1 MMNSLL
7 ERAKQLRDTI
17 EPFGWL
23 SRTGSPSA
31 YAECIAPL
39 LMALKWDGEVHQLC
53 ESLPHY
59 PDRIG
64 RIDVINTL
72 SNLNYS
78 IRQARIH
85 PASLDRRIAPCLLVV
100 DQDRETERPY
110 VVFADGDGGI
120 LAFDARE
127 DRVLSLAE
135 VAPGMATLY
144 KFTPLTEESLQKNRI
159 SDQVDAQPLRWFQRI
174 FLRFVPVGGQVLVL
188 SLAINFLALVSSLY
202 VMAVYDKVIGS
213 RSQETLL
220 YLGAGTVLAILFES
234 VLRFLRARSLAF
246 FGVRLDA
253 LITAAI
259 FERLLFL
266 PPRIVE
272 NSSIPAQLSRLKDFD
287 SVRSFFAGSLAI
299 TLHEIPFTAV
309 FILAI
314 WAIGGPLVQIPL
326 LLILLYALLGLVMLP
341 RIQSCT
347 EDGAVAAVKK
357 QTLMVE
363 TMRKFRVIR
372 LHGVHTEWLR
382 RYRELSGISAYTSF
396 KSSQQTAIIES
407 LAYGLS
413 VAAGVSTITYG
424 IFLVWEGAITTGAL
438 IASMMLVWR
447 VISPLQALCNSL
459 VRIRYVFRSVGQVH
473 KLMRSEPETTPLMI
487 DQELRIKGDIVL
499 AGVGLRYAS
508 ERAAVFSNVSL
519 EMPHGQAIA
528 VSGRSGSGKSSFL
541 KLIMGLYPTQMGAVR
556 IDGMDIRQRDPVSLR
571 RNIAYVPQQ
580 PELFHGSIEQNLRM
594 CRPDATPEE
603 IDEALRQS
611 GALAEIERLKDG
623 IRTFI
628 GDYRSE
634 QLPSTLVYQL
644 TLSRAY
650 LRDSAIM
657 LFDEMPPTLI
667 GKETGR
673 LFREYLLRTRTAKT
687 LVFVSDREE
696 EILLADQLVYLTGT
710 GQVFAGRPE
719 ELLLALKKEK

>member
-1 MMNSLL
+1 MTSSVRD
-7 ERAKQLRDTI
+7 RAKKLRDTI

-39 LMALKWDGEVHQLC
+39 LVALKWDGEVHQLC

-59 PDRIG
+59 PDQ
-64 RIDVINTL
+64 INRVDIINIL

-78 IRQARIH
+78 IQQARIQLQNFD
-85 PASLDRRIAPCLLVV
+85 PRVAPCLLVV
-100 DQDRETERPY
+100 DQDQKTERPY
-110 VVFADGDGGI
+110 VIFADEEAH
-120 LAFDARE
+120 LLVFDAQE
-127 DRVLSLAE
+127 DRVRPLTEIAF
-135 VAPGMATLY
+135 GRATLY
-144 KFTPLTEESLQKNRI
+144 RFTPLTEESLHKNRI
-159 SDQVDAQPLRWFQRI
+159 SDQVDANPLRWFRRI
-174 FLRFVPVGGQVLVL
+174 FHRFSPVGGQTFAL

-213 RSQETLL
+213 RSEQTLL
-220 YLGAGTVLAILFES
+220 YLGAGTMLAILFES
-234 VLRFLRARSLAF
+234 ILRFLRARSLAF

-253 LITAAI
+253 LITTAI

-272 NSSIPAQLSRLKDFD
+272 NSSIPAQISRLKDFD
-287 SVRSFFAGSLAI
+287 SVRNFFAGSLAI
-299 TLHEIPFTAV
+299 TLNEVPFTAV
-309 FILAI
+309 FLFAI
-314 WAIGGPLVQIPL
+314 WVIGGPLVKIPL
-326 LLILLYALLGLVMLP
+326 FLFLLYALLGLVMLP

-347 EDGAVAAVKK
+347 EEGAVAAVKK

-372 LHGVHTEWLR
+372 LHGVHVKWLR

-424 IFLVWEGAITTGAL
+424 IFLVWEGTITTGAL

-447 VISPLQALCNSL
+447 VISPLQAICNAL

-473 KLMRSEPETTPLMI
+473 KLMRSEPETTPLQV

-519 EMPHGQAIA
+519 EMLSGQVVA
-528 VSGRSGSGKSSFL
+528 VSGRSGAGKSSFL
-541 KLIMGLYPTQMGAVR
+541 KLIMGLYPAQMGAVR

-571 RNIAYVPQQ
+571 RNITYVPQQ

-594 CRPDATPEE
+594 CKPEATSEE
-603 IDEALRQS
+603 ITEALRQS
-611 GALAEIERLKDG
+611 GALAEIERLREG

-634 QLPSTLVYQL
+634 QLPSTLIYQL

-667 GKETGR
+667 GKETGK
-673 LFREYLLRTRTAKT
+673 LFREYLLKNRPNKT
-687 LVFVSDREE
+687 LIFVTDREE
-696 EILLADQLVYLTGT
+696 EILLADKLIYLTGT
-710 GQVFAGRPE
+710 GQVFAGKPD
-719 ELLLALKKEK
+719 ELLTALKKEK